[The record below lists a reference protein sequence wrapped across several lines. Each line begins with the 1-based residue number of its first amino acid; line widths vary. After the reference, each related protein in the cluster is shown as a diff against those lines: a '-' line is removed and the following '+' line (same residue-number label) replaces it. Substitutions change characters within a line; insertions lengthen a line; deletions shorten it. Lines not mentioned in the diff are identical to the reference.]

1 MGPDAKMVRIENYT
15 TMSRFSHLEC
25 VAVALDVIGMAS
37 VATVVAAVVAMVARV
52 PTA

>member
-37 VATVVAAVVAMVARV
+37 VATVVAAVVAMVA
-52 PTA
+52 